1 MATNENVNK
10 VIYGNQTVM
19 DITDTTAEEADV
31 ASGEVFYK
39 ASGERSVGT
48 LNVDSAVWGQI
59 TGDIEDQSD
68 LMNEL
73 GKKVIKLTQAQY
85 NALSSAEKHDTDKVY
100 YIYDYS
106 PTPITLINDA
116 VTSLTSTW
124 SSSKLSD
131 DLDDKVD
138 KVSGK
143 GLSTNDF
150 TSEEKTKL
158 AGLQNY
164 DDTQIRSMIPTATSQ
179 LTNNSGF
186 ITNAVN
192 NLINYYLKSETYT
205 KEEVNSLIST
215 LSGIHFEYVATLPTE
230 NIQTNAIYLVPKA
243 DTQSRNVKEEY
254 INLDGTTAGWEKIGD
269 TDIDLSDY
277 VTITELN
284 TALADYVTSSAFTTA
299 LATKSTQVRLTKAQY
314 DALTEEEKHD
324 TTKVYYITDY
334 TPMPV
339 NAELN
344 DSVTASDKVWSSQ
357 KVASELSGISTHPN
371 MVWLCATLKQVL
383 PENITD
389 SSKWELGIGISTI
402 SNSTYLEDNTAQGN
416 YYLSSVRNTNI
427 TWDVLRE
434 GHYTSLV
441 AILFLKGTNIQ
452 TNPKKVV
459 IGSIPLN
466 LLFQVPSVE
475 DSDEYYFWTPDFKT
489 QLCSG
494 GYYAFGRIGIG
505 KSSSLNY
512 PTFGVKMLFIGE
524 GELIDASVDK
534 WDVTLYAI

>member
-1 MATNENVNK
+1 MSLKNFSTFENLVTLFTDLGRK
-10 VIYGNQTVM
+10 LAKKPTVIRLSQ
-19 DITDTTAEEADV
+19 AE
-31 ASGEVFYK
+31 
-39 ASGERSVGT
+39 
-48 LNVDSAVWGQI
+48 
-59 TGDIEDQSD
+59 
-68 LMNEL
+68 
-73 GKKVIKLTQAQY
+73 Y
-85 NALSSAEKHDTDKVY
+85 NALSSEEKHDTTKAY

-106 PTPITLINDA
+106 PAPVTLINDA

-124 SSSKLSD
+124 SSNKLSD
-131 DLDDKVD
+131 DLDNKVD

-150 TSEEKTKL
+150 TSAEKTKL
-158 AGLQNY
+158 AELQNY

-192 NLINYYLKSETYT
+192 NLVSYYLKTETYT

-215 LSGIHFEYVATLPTE
+215 LAGIHFEYVATLPTE

-243 DTQSRNVKEEY
+243 DTQARNVKEEY

-284 TALADYVTSSAFTTA
+284 TALVDYVTSSAFTTA

-344 DSVTASDKVWSSQ
+344 DTVTASNKVWSSQ
-357 KVASELSGISTHPN
+357 KVTDEISGILTYPN
-371 MVWLCATLKQVL
+371 MVWLCATTGQVI

-389 SSKWELGIGISTI
+389 SSKWELDSGITTI
-402 SNSTYLEDNTAQGN
+402 ADSTYLEDNTSQGN
-416 YYLSSVRNTNI
+416 YYLPSVRNTNI

-434 GHYTSLV
+434 GHYTSLIAV
-441 AILFLKGTNIQ
+441 LFLKGTHIQ
-452 TNPKKVV
+452 PNPKKVV
-459 IGSIPLN
+459 IGSVPLN
-466 LLFQVPSVE
+466 LLLQVPSVE
-475 DSDEYYFWTPDFKT
+475 DSKEYYFWTPDFKT

-494 GYYAFGRIGIG
+494 GYYAFGRVGLG
-505 KSSSLNY
+505 KTPSLNY
-512 PTFGVKMLFIGE
+512 PSMGVKLIFIGTN
-524 GELIDASVDK
+524 GLIDTSVDK
-534 WDVTLYAI
+534 WGVTLYAI

>member
-1 MATNENVNK
+1 MSLKNFSTFENLVTLFTDLGNK
-10 VIYGNQTVM
+10 LAKKPTVI
-19 DITDTTAEEADV
+19 
-31 ASGEVFYK
+31 
-39 ASGERSVGT
+39 R
-48 LNVDSAVWGQI
+48 
-59 TGDIEDQSD
+59 
-68 LMNEL
+68 
-73 GKKVIKLTQAQY
+73 LTQAEY
-85 NALSSAEKHDTDKVY
+85 NALSSEEKHDKTKAY

-106 PTPITLINDA
+106 PAPITLINDA

-138 KVSGK
+138 KVTGK

-243 DTQSRNVKEEY
+243 DTQTRNVKEEY
-254 INLDGTTAGWEKIGD
+254 INLDGTTSGWEKIGD

-284 TALADYVTSSAFTTA
+284 TALADYVTSSDFTTA

-314 DALTEEEKHD
+314 DALTNEEKHD

-344 DSVTASDKVWSSQ
+344 DTVTASNKVWSSQ
-357 KVASELSGISTHPN
+357 KVTDEIEASKIPTGYRAIDIQGQPYEIVLSTAEQFTVGSNLKYGKDGIAITISDEMYENLIKFIPLGAWLWTDESSLIRVAITSFSCRHYNNANHLRLSVQGDFLGSTGADKTIVKILLSGI
-371 MVWLCATLKQVL
+371 
-383 PENITD
+383 
-389 SSKWELGIGISTI
+389 
-402 SNSTYLEDNTAQGN
+402 
-416 YYLSSVRNTNI
+416 
-427 TWDVLRE
+427 
-434 GHYTSLV
+434 
-441 AILFLKGTNIQ
+441 
-452 TNPKKVV
+452 
-459 IGSIPLN
+459 
-466 LLFQVPSVE
+466 
-475 DSDEYYFWTPDFKT
+475 DF
-489 QLCSG
+489 G
-494 GYYAFGRIGIG
+494 
-505 KSSSLNY
+505 
-512 PTFGVKMLFIGE
+512 
-524 GELIDASVDK
+524 
-534 WDVTLYAI
+534 

>member
-19 DITDTTAEEADV
+19 DITDTTAEESDV

-39 ASGERSVGT
+39 ANGARSVGT
-48 LNVDSAVWGQI
+48 LNKDSAVWGQI
-59 TGDIEDQSD
+59 TGDIDEQSD
-68 LMNEL
+68 LQTEIA
-73 GKKVIKLTQAQY
+73 KKVIRLTQAEY
-85 NALSSAEKHDTDKVY
+85 NALSSAEKHDTKKVY

-106 PTPITLINDA
+106 PAPITLINDG
-116 VTSLTSTW
+116 VVSLTSTW
-124 SSSKLSD
+124 SSNKLSS
-131 DLDDKVD
+131 DLDNKVD

-164 DDTQIRSMIPTATSQ
+164 DDTAIRAMIPTATSQ

-192 NLINYYLKSETYT
+192 NLVNYYLKTETYT
-205 KEEVNSLIST
+205 KDEVDSLVSAVA
-215 LSGIHFEYVATLPTE
+215 GIHFEYVATLPTE

-243 DTQSRNVKEEY
+243 DTQTRNIKEEY
-254 INLDGTTAGWEKIGD
+254 INLDGTTSGWEKIGD
-269 TDIDLSDY
+269 TEIDLSDY
-277 VTITELN
+277 VTITQLN
-284 TALADYVTSSAFTTA
+284 TALASYVTSTEFVSA
-299 LATKSTQVRLTKAQY
+299 LATKSTHVRLTKAQY
-314 DALTEEEKHD
+314 DALTTEEKHD

-344 DSVTASDKVWSSQ
+344 DTVTASNKVWSSQ
-357 KVASELSGISTHPN
+357 KVANELSGILTFPN
-371 MVWLCATLKQVL
+371 MVWLCAVLKQVI

-389 SSKWELGIGISTI
+389 SSKWELGKGITTI
-402 SNSTYLEDNTAQGN
+402 SDSTYLEDNTSQGN
-416 YYLSSVRNTNI
+416 YYLSGVRNTNI
-427 TWDVLRE
+427 TWDILRE

-441 AILFLKGTNIQ
+441 AVLFLKGTNIQ
-452 TNPKKVV
+452 PNPKKVV
-459 IGSIPLN
+459 IGSVPLN
-466 LLFQVPSVE
+466 LLLQVPSVE
-475 DSDEYYFWTPDFKT
+475 DSKESYFWTPDFKT

-494 GYYAFGRIGIG
+494 GYYAYGRIGIG
-505 KSSSLNY
+505 KSSLLNY
-512 PTFGVKMLFIGE
+512 PTFGVKMLFFGE
-524 GELIDASVDK
+524 GELINAGVDK

>member
-1 MATNENVNK
+1 MNENVNK

-19 DITDTTAEEADV
+19 DITDTTAEESDV

-39 ASGERSVGT
+39 ANGARSVGT

-59 TGDIEDQSD
+59 TGDINDQSD

-73 GKKVIKLTQAQY
+73 
-85 NALSSAEKHDTDKVY
+85 DK
-100 YIYDYS
+100 
-106 PTPITLINDA
+106 
-116 VTSLTSTW
+116 
-124 SSSKLSD
+124 
-131 DLDDKVD
+131 
-138 KVSGK
+138 
-143 GLSTNDF
+143 
-150 TSEEKTKL
+150 
-158 AGLQNY
+158 
-164 DDTQIRSMIPTATSQ
+164 IPTSTSQ

-192 NLINYYLKSETYT
+192 NLVNYYLKTETYT
-205 KEEVNSLIST
+205 KAEVNSLVST
-215 LSGIHFEYVATLPTE
+215 LAGIHFEYVATLPTE

-243 DTQSRNVKEEY
+243 DTQTRNVKEEY
-254 INLDGTTAGWEKIGD
+254 INLDGTTSGWEKIGD

-284 TALADYVTSSAFTTA
+284 TALANYVTSSAFTTA

-344 DSVTASDKVWSSQ
+344 DTVTASNKVWSSQ
-357 KVASELSGISTHPN
+357 KVASELSGILTYPN
-371 MVWLCATLKQVL
+371 MVWLCATTGYVI

-389 SSKWELGIGISTI
+389 SSKWELDSGITTNT
-402 SNSTYLEDNTAQGN
+402 NSTYLEDNTSQGN
-416 YYLSSVRNTNI
+416 YYLPGVRNTNI

-441 AILFLKGTNIQ
+441 AILFLKGTHIQ
-452 TNPKKVV
+452 ESPKKVV
-459 IGSIPLN
+459 IGSVPLN
-466 LLFQVPSVE
+466 LILQAPLGES
-475 DSDEYYFWTPDFKT
+475 SREYYFWTPDFKT

-494 GYYAFGRIGIG
+494 GYYACGRVGLG
-505 KSSSLNY
+505 KSSLNY
-512 PTFGVKMLFIGE
+512 PTMGVKLDFIG
-524 GELIDASVDK
+524 ASGLFDSEVDK
-534 WDVTLYAI
+534 WGVTLYAI

>member
-19 DITDTTAEEADV
+19 DITDTTAEESDV

-39 ASGERSVGT
+39 ANGARSVGT
-48 LNVDSAVWGQI
+48 LNADSAVWGQI
-59 TGDIEDQSD
+59 TGDIDDQSD
-68 LMNEL
+68 LQTEIA
-73 GKKVIKLTQAQY
+73 KKVIRLTQAEY
-85 NALSSAEKHDTDKVY
+85 NALSSAEKHDTKKVY

-106 PTPITLINDA
+106 PAPITLINDA
-116 VTSLTSTW
+116 VISLTSTW

-164 DDTQIRSMIPTATSQ
+164 DDTEIRSMIPTATSQ

-243 DTQSRNVKEEY
+243 DTQTRNVKEEY
-254 INLDGTTAGWEKIGD
+254 INLDGTTSGWEKIGD

-314 DALTEEEKHD
+314 DALAEEEKHD

-344 DSVTASDKVWSSQ
+344 DSVTASNKVWSSQ
-357 KVASELSGISTHPN
+357 KTNQEITNNKYTLPTASSTTKGGVKVGFGLDISN
-371 MVWLCATLKQVL
+371 DSLYLKQFVHTQESFSVTSTTIEAKKVAWIRVYL
-383 PENITD
+383 T
-389 SSKWELGIGISTI
+389 SSEQRNRIINNGYIEGADTVDGQLLTVVRDVVHNQG
-402 SNSTYLEDNTAQGN
+402 TYGAVDVSVYNTYDTN
-416 YYLSSVRNTNI
+416 KTVSSVTI
-427 TWDVLRE
+427 
-434 GHYTSLV
+434 
-441 AILFLKGTNIQ
+441 
-452 TNPKKVV
+452 
-459 IGSIPLN
+459 
-466 LLFQVPSVE
+466 
-475 DSDEYYFWTPDFKT
+475 
-489 QLCSG
+489 
-494 GYYAFGRIGIG
+494 YYAYR
-505 KSSSLNY
+505 
-512 PTFGVKMLFIGE
+512 T
-524 GELIDASVDK
+524 
-534 WDVTLYAI
+534 